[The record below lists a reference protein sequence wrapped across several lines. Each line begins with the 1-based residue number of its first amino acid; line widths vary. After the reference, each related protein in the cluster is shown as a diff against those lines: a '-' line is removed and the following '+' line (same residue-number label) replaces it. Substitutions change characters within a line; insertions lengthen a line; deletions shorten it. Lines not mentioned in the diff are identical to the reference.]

1 MANEVILLGCGD
13 VGPIHEPMERYS
25 ELVRDALAGA
35 DIRFAQVERT
45 YSERGELR
53 AGSGGGGVWPA
64 SATHGL
70 GHQRLWVQCRLDGGQ
85 PRDGLGRRGT
95 TRYDRPAARQG
106 DPGRRR
112 ARPGGG
118 EAAGGHRMQRAACRD
133 ARLLFRSARR
143 LREPI

>member
-53 AGSGGGGVWPA
+53 AGSGGAYGRLPPA
-64 SATHGL
+64 
-70 GHQRLWVQCRLDGGQ
+70 
-85 PRDGLGRRGT
+85 PRHYSIRST
-95 TRYDRPAARQG
+95 CCAARG
-106 DPGRRR
+106 SRSS
-112 ARPGGG
+112 AN
-118 EAAGGHRMQRAACRD
+118 
-133 ARLLFRSARR
+133 LLFRFGLQRPQSWQRGAF
-143 LREPI
+143 LWLTTYPSFLYCGAV